1 MKKGFVRLAVKNI
14 QSDSIVDGEGIR
26 SVVWFQGCSHHCKEC
41 QNPETWDFNGG
52 YEVSLDDVKKQI
64 RELEYQKGVTFSGG
78 DPMMQIEAL
87 AELTKY
93 VHECNMDVWVY
104 TGYTFEELM
113 KLAEKNPVYIDALNN
128 IDALVDG
135 RFILELKSLDVKFRG
150 SSNQRILDVK
160 KSLKAGKPVEIEK
173 YK

>member
-1 MKKGFVRLAVKNI
+1 MKKGFVRLAVKDI

-135 RFILELKSLDVKFRG
+135 RFVLELKSFDVKCRG

>member
-26 SVVWFQGCSHHCKEC
+26 SVVWFQGCSHDCKEC

-135 RFILELKSLDVKFRG
+135 RFVLELKSFDVKFRG

>member
-1 MKKGFVRLAVKNI
+1 MKKGFVRLAVKDI

-135 RFILELKSLDVKFRG
+135 RFVLELKSFDVKFRG